1 MWWFK
6 SVIQLWRAG
15 KEEFCALW
23 MILGKKVRPYL
34 KINPKQKGQ
43 ECGSS
48 ESVCLAS
55 MAKLSTTKKGK
66 ELST

>member
-43 ECGSS
+43 D
-48 ESVCLAS
+48 VWL
-55 MAKLSTTKKGK
+55 K
-66 ELST
+66 